1 MKKNVAA
8 EVIERM
14 KGAHGVSFDKEV
26 DVLEAL
32 RILDENGY
40 SWRSGSSLIDSFATY
55 NLLGVLSD
63 NGRVLLSLEYSCL
76 GRDSLGVRFGTFTLW
91 STPYSEIIGREVF
104 NY

>member
-1 MKKNVAA
+1 MKKNVEA
-8 EVIERM
+8 EVIKRM
-14 KGAHGVSFDKEV
+14 KDAHGVSFDKEV

-40 SWRSGSSLIDSFATY
+40 CWNSGSSLINSSTTDI
-55 NLLGVLSD
+55 LLEILKD
-63 NGRVLLSLEYSCL
+63 NGRVLLSLVYGCI
-76 GRDSLGVRFGTFTLW
+76 GRDNMGVRFGTFTLW